1 MPLISQTT
9 EYAIRAMIELARQ
22 PEDSAMLA
30 RELTEKTGIPQF
42 YLSKIL
48 HALTRQRLLTS
59 NRGRGG
65 GFRLSRPA
73 NEISLAMVVEH
84 FEDLRS
90 NSECLLGRPRCSDAE
105 ACPMHEFWKE
115 MRERY
120 VRELE
125 TRTLE
130 DLAAHEDLWEAE
142 RFRSPGT
149 VTKPSPEKLSVAS
162 PTKPRSTPSKPVP
175 KAKPVT
181 KAKSPDGTNKTKAP
195 KTARA
200 PSKRRAPTT

>member
-22 PEDSAMLA
+22 PDDGALLA
-30 RELTEKTGIPQF
+30 RELTEKTGVPQF

-48 HALTRQRLLTS
+48 HALARHRLLTS
-59 NRGRGG
+59 IRGRGG

-73 NEISLAMVVEH
+73 SEITLAMVVEH

-120 VRELE
+120 VKELE
-125 TRTLE
+125 TRTLA
-130 DLAAHEDLWEAE
+130 DLAAHEELWQSE
-142 RFRSPGT
+142 RCRIGNGSSHAIAAAP
-149 VTKPSPEKLSVAS
+149 
-162 PTKPRSTPSKPVP
+162 
-175 KAKPVT
+175 AKPGGAG
-181 KAKSPDGTNKTKAP
+181 K
-195 KTARA
+195 KTAKRERA
-200 PSKRRAPTT
+200 PSRPAARPRKAAGKSRAR

>member
-30 RELTEKTGIPQF
+30 RELTDKTGIPQF

-73 NEISLAMVVEH
+73 SEISLAMVVEH

-125 TRTLE
+125 TRTLQ
-130 DLAAHEDLWEAE
+130 DLAAHEDLWESE
-142 RFRSPGT
+142 RFKSPGT
-149 VTKPSPEKLSVAS
+149 VTKPSPSNSRSSIATTPVSVERKAD
-162 PTKPRSTPSKPVP
+162 P
-175 KAKPVT
+175 KAKSSPRSKSPT
-181 KAKSPDGTNKTKAP
+181 GASKAKTP
-195 KTARA
+195 KSTR
-200 PSKRRAPTT
+200 PTTRRRATST

>member
-22 PEDSAMLA
+22 PDDVALLA
-30 RELTEKTGIPQF
+30 RELTEKTGVPQF

-48 HALTRQRLLTS
+48 HALARHRLLTS
-59 NRGRGG
+59 IRGRGG

-73 NEISLAMVVEH
+73 SEITLAMVVEH

-120 VRELE
+120 VKELE
-125 TRTLE
+125 TRTLA
-130 DLAAHEDLWEAE
+130 DLAAHEELWQAE
-142 RFRSPGT
+142 RFRFGNGNSP
-149 VTKPSPEKLSVAS
+149 AI
-162 PTKPRSTPSKPVP
+162 TPAPAP
-175 KAKPVT
+175 AKPGGGR
-181 KAKSPDGTNKTKAP
+181 KKSAKRE
-195 KTARA
+195 RA
-200 PSKRRAPTT
+200 PSRPAARPRKTAAASKSRAR

>member
-22 PEDSAMLA
+22 PEDSALLA
-30 RELTEKTGIPQF
+30 RELTEKTGVPQF

-48 HALTRQRLLTS
+48 HALARQRLLTS

-73 NEISLAMVVEH
+73 SEITLAMVVEH

-120 VRELE
+120 VKELE
-125 TRTLE
+125 TRTLA
-130 DLAAHEDLWEAE
+130 DLAAHEELWQAE
-142 RFRSPGT
+142 RYRA
-149 VTKPSPEKLSVAS
+149 PSGHAEPIA
-162 PTKPRSTPSKPVP
+162 
-175 KAKPVT
+175 
-181 KAKSPDGTNKTKAP
+181 TKAP
-195 KTARA
+195 KPAKKPGAKTIPAA
-200 PSKRRAPTT
+200 PERKKSRRARPATRK